1 MEANQNLQELAIY
14 LFNRC
19 GDLQKGEDIRPK
31 IYEVLAYDRQLPAE
45 AYTMIPDK
53 RYHKQFHIVYGFMWY
68 LPQLKEPPFEV
79 YYSILSGIAGKITNP
94 FIPQSLFA
102 RLLLYTLIVEFFG

>member
-1 MEANQNLQELAIY
+1 MAESVLSDFQG
-14 LFNRC
+14 R
-19 GDLQKGEDIRPK
+19 LQKGEDIRPK

-45 AYTMIPDK
+45 AYAMIPDK

-68 LPQLKEPPFEV
+68 LHQLKEPPFEV
-79 YYSILSGIAGKITNP
+79 YYSILSGIAVGISNP
-94 FIPQSLFA
+94 FIHQSQFA